1 MFSKYRQNIK
11 NMSVLFPTEKS
22 IIELLTY
29 VSRKHKTI
37 RILFLLWDEAEAVN
51 SLTFIFSAFNLKTNR
66 SKMCPRIK
74 YVLRANTKSA
84 F

>member
-1 MFSKYRQNIK
+1 M
-11 NMSVLFPTEKS
+11 
-22 IIELLTY
+22 LTY
-29 VSRKHKTI
+29 VSRKHKTVI
-37 RILFLLWDEAEAVN
+37 ILFLLWDEAEAVI
-51 SLTFIFSAFNLKTNR
+51 SLIFIFSVFSTKTNR